1 MSNLV
6 FAIHVVV
13 PLFMLI
19 VTGYVARCMR
29 FVSDSFWQEA
39 NRFVFRFPLPLMLFQ
54 NVRAAFQGEFTG
66 TRLMISAF
74 VGIVAVIILLTF
86 LTPLAVKRKGRAGS
100 LIQGMYRSNFIIYG
114 LPLAQSMYGDAA
126 TVPVACLLGVVV
138 PVYNVSAIIIL
149 TFFSET
155 RSAASLSFSGIVKNI
170 LRNPLIIACIA
181 GGIVGATGMSF
192 TIVVESPIEEMAKLA
207 APLALFVMGA
217 EFRFRNLR
225 SNLPLVVVASLAKLI
240 FIPLVAILIFIAMG
254 FRQMDLAVLLCL
266 FATPTAVMSFIMSDN
281 MGCDGELSAQIVVLT
296 TALSAFTIF
305 LFIFVLRTMGYL

>member
-1 MSNLV
+1 
-6 FAIHVVV
+6 
-13 PLFMLI
+13 
-19 VTGYVARCMR
+19 
-29 FVSDSFWQEA
+29 
-39 NRFVFRFPLPLMLFQ
+39 
-54 NVRAAFQGEFTG
+54 
-66 TRLMISAF
+66 
-74 VGIVAVIILLTF
+74 
-86 LTPLAVKRKGRAGS
+86 
-100 LIQGMYRSNFIIYG
+100 MYRSNFIIYG

-305 LFIFVLRTMGYL
+305 MFIFVLRTMGYL